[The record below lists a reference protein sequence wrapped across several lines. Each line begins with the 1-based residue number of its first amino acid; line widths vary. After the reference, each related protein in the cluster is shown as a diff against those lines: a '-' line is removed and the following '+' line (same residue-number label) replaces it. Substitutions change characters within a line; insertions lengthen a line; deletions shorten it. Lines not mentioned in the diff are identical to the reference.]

1 MNYLKEVMVRILNF
15 LFFFEWF
22 LFFNLFVSYLKKKKR
37 KYQFFDSVLVL
48 NDNSRVDRDK
58 YRYRVDV
65 VAWKRRYS
73 SFRVRKVLTG
83 SNSWEQGNG

>member
-15 LFFFEWF
+15 LFFFFEWF
-22 LFFNLFVSYLKKKKR
+22 LFFNLFVSYLKKKE

-65 VAWKRRYS
+65 VA
-73 SFRVRKVLTG
+73 
-83 SNSWEQGNG
+83 

>member
-65 VAWKRRYS
+65 VA
-73 SFRVRKVLTG
+73 
-83 SNSWEQGNG
+83 

>member
-15 LFFFEWF
+15 LFFFFELF

-65 VAWKRRYS
+65 VA
-73 SFRVRKVLTG
+73 
-83 SNSWEQGNG
+83 